1 MLYFY
6 QFVKNP
12 IPRGRST
19 LMFGRPWWQWI
30 AIAILLY
37 LLVTQPAEV
46 GHIIHGIMAF
56 LGALARGVTTAIHSA

>member
-1 MLYFY
+1 
-6 QFVKNP
+6 
-12 IPRGRST
+12 
-19 LMFGRPWWQWI
+19 MFGRPWWQWI